1 MFLAFFGWFL
11 KIGLNEI
18 RETFY
23 RLSARYLKWN
33 SLFLY
38 YLLIRFHHNRKGGP
52 FEIEQPK
59 VGPKGEPSGCERVK
73 EHKG

>member
-1 MFLAFFGWFL
+1 LFRAFFCWFL

-23 RLSARYLKWN
+23 RLAARYLKWN

-38 YLLIRFHHNRKGGP
+38 YLLKTKSPQRDEKI
-52 FEIEQPK
+52 
-59 VGPKGEPSGCERVK
+59 
-73 EHKG
+73 